1 MIMYEQWNKAII
13 SYFFEDC
20 EPNEIVFL
28 QTDANTLLEIAEKSK
43 FSVADPDEAAD
54 SLTEAVRTKVV
65 YSNSVILSKINPT
78 QANLWRDS
86 TEEEPSQVAF
96 LALTVLA
103 ASLMGSEVSVASSN
117 YYVRLNKLLFGRSI
131 EGAPQG
137 FDRPQFEDFW
147 KQFRG
152 WLRNYYDVELY
163 LTEGSSTRRYVWYP
177 ISQCLISKGD
187 RRIVYRFFRDH
198 QLTPFSEIPDNQL
211 ERDLRVWLP
220 SPTGSPR
227 LARYFSREP
236 YRNLIVSQVQSLLKY
251 WNGESEIAPDQ
262 SQGQSQPTYSLI
274 NVELRFKQFDNI
286 EIRYWFRRRGR
297 GDIECRT
304 NPFGISHLQVFSSD
318 QWFRPEVIDDNSL
331 FWNLSDRSQLQ
342 TDETNPIIYALNPS
356 DVWVFREDSKRDD
369 GWLSQRN
376 MQLYKNHLVVFHSG
390 LRERVIDCLR
400 QICEREFKEPSPI
413 YVDGKEHDWLYL
425 QVEPTQ
431 RVSFSDEDTWRLS
444 VNSNERISFI
454 GGLPVNNQ
462 HGRKA
467 YLDFCL
473 PTIFV
478 PDLGLPDEE
487 FLSVGDQIFPIRED
501 RLVSLDNKLEP
512 GTYLLNYGGQTREL
526 LIISPER
533 SSEQHEQ
540 TLTDAIAEDPR
551 TMPTYGEKKISEIS
565 EKPGI
570 WLTGAKFFGTSIPEV
585 TWDDVRIEPR
595 VKERDERQSP
605 ASLISSIVKLAIE
618 LKSDQVSI
626 PNWLSEAIKYIDQNV
641 AMRSLVEKKLQQY
654 HETALSYA
662 DLHKRGGG

>member
-551 TMPTYGEKKISEIS
+551 TMPTYCEKKISEIS